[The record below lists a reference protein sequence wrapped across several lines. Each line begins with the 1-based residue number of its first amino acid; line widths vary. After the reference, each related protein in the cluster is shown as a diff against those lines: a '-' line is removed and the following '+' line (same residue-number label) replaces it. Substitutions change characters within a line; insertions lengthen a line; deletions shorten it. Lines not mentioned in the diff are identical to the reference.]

1 MTAANFDAIH
11 IDDGVRGLRFATGEL
26 EAFLDSKNALHLRE
40 GSEGF
45 EVLVSALIADGGDDG
60 LGGAVD
66 GSGLVAKLGDFG
78 DDLFDEV
85 AGGMWTNDDDHVFR

>member
-1 MTAANFDAIH
+1 MR
-11 IDDGVRGLRFATGEL
+11 RGSKPCL
-26 EAFLDSKNALHLRE
+26 EAFLDAKDALHLRE

-45 EVLVSALIADGGDDG
+45 EVLVGALIADCGYDG

-66 GSGLVAKLGDFG
+66 GSGLVAKLGDFR

-85 AGGMWTNDDDHVFR
+85 AGGVWTKDDDHVFRLARFCRGA